1 MSALH
6 HRLLATI
13 VAVGAYSSP
22 ALAHAQLWALEDR
35 SYFDPH
41 ISSPRDAMIK
51 VLFPAWSDAFE
62 YAQTEGG
69 RLVWD
74 ISLGKEIP
82 LLGFET
88 SPTKDDV
95 LPRGRWGFGLWLPVG
110 FHMIEDLTGD
120 DSAPI
125 LDTDYRFSAMLKARY
140 ALWDELWLKAR
151 FSVGHESTH
160 IGDEFA
166 LAAQRA
172 PAPSNFLRVNVSH
185 EDWDIA
191 GGVDATFGDHE
202 IDLLAGVS
210 GLLRPSRGYYST
222 STLETNGVIV
232 PRSHDNLEPYF
243 SAQYFYLAGVLG
255 SWAPWASVDA
265 RHRSIYDYA
274 RASAATPEERQWS
287 LNLLIGLRD
296 QEQQYGQKGKID
308 LYGRVYYGVNPA
320 GQFRNDGD
328 YLLFGI
334 GIHVPI

>member
-1 MSALH
+1 MASFDHKLWVA
-6 HRLLATI
+6 LATAL
-13 VAVGAYSSP
+13 VHTVP
-22 ALAHAQLWALEDR
+22 HLAHAEVWGLEDH

-51 VLFPAWSDAFE
+51 ILFPAWSDAFQ
-62 YAQTEGG
+62 YAQKGGG

-82 LLGFET
+82 IVGYAT
-88 SPTKDDV
+88 TPDDM
-95 LPRGRWGFGLWLPVG
+95 LPQGRWGVGLWLPVG

-125 LDTDYRFSAMLKARY
+125 LDTDYRFAAMLKARY
-140 ALWDELWLKAR
+140 APWDEVWLKAR
-151 FSVGHESTH
+151 LSVGHESTH

-172 PAPSNFLRVNVSH
+172 QADFLRINVSH
-185 EDWDIA
+185 EDWDA
-191 GGVDATFGDHE
+191 AAGVDALVGDHE
-202 IDLLAGVS
+202 IDLLAGAS

-222 STLETNGVIV
+222 STLETNGVEV
-232 PRSHDNLEPYF
+232 PRSHNNLEPYF
-243 SAQYFYLAGVLG
+243 SLQYFYLAGLLG
-255 SWAPWASVDA
+255 SWSPWLSIDA
-265 RHRSIYDYA
+265 RHRSVYDYT

-287 LNLLIGLRD
+287 FNVLVGLRD
-296 QEQQYGQKGKID
+296 EEQYYGQKGKID
-308 LYGRVYYGVNPA
+308 VYGRLYYGVNPA